1 MNFTQ
6 RATFCILLVMS
17 SLPGQGQE
25 TSPLLGNGKLR
36 LDDPLAEPA
45 PKPEGTKVPDP
56 IAATAAPEPKVAGA
70 FTFDQVRALASD
82 LALKPFVKRQGP
94 LAEFW
99 KNLTPADVAKIS
111 FRRDQ
116 AFWAADGFGYA
127 LELTHPTSLNPN
139 TMLWSENGGGK
150 TRSLDPERKFFDYHD
165 LALPDDLAPLPG
177 VAGGKI
183 LFPLNS
189 AEVLEPILEFTNH
202 TGFRGRA
209 PGLEFGVAC
218 SAIVLNPGTEREELP
233 QFQRFW
239 FDRPTAVNKALNFY
253 ALLDSPSVSGAYR
266 FKLVPGTS
274 TTLEVE
280 SELYFRQEVKVIGLA
295 PLSSRCWFTELT
307 TPKPP
312 DFRPEAHSSDGLLIH
327 MTEGE
332 AIWRPLDGGP
342 PFRHWTVQTDRLLG
356 FGLVQ
361 RDRQFASYQDLEEDF
376 HLRPTAYIRPVG
388 KWPSGTVHLVEQP
401 ATDSHSDNISSYWEP
416 EKPPQVGQPYRLGY
430 LLHWSGDL
438 GAPGLSK
445 VLNSRRTQ
453 ELRPPGDERPSVM
466 TFVIDFSQTSSL
478 EMDQKQIIA
487 AVGVEGGAKLID
499 KQMQKNP
506 ATGGWRAIFRIQLE
520 PKTEKLDLSCRLLC
534 DGRPISER
542 WNYQWI
548 K

>member
-6 RATFCILLVMS
+6 RATFSILLVTS

-25 TSPLLGNGKLR
+25 ASPLLGNGKVR
-36 LDDPLAEPA
+36 LDDPLAEPTK
-45 PKPEGTKVPDP
+45 PKPAGTRVPDP
-56 IAATAAPEPKVAGA
+56 APAEPEPKVAGA
-70 FTFDQVRALASD
+70 FSYDQVRALAAD
-82 LALKPFVKRQGP
+82 LALKPFVKRQAA
-94 LAEFW
+94 LADYW
-99 KNLTPADVAKIS
+99 KNLTTADVAKIS
-111 FRRDQ
+111 FRHDM
-116 AFWAADGFGYA
+116 AFWAGDGFGYA
-127 LELTHPTSLNPN
+127 LELAHPTSLNPN
-139 TMLWSENGGGK
+139 TMQWAENSGGK
-150 TRSLDPERKFFDYHD
+150 TRLLEPEHELFNYHG
-165 LALPDDLAPLPG
+165 LQLPGDLAPLPG

-183 LFPLNS
+183 LFPLNT
-189 AEVLEPILEFTNH
+189 AEALEPIVEFTNH

-209 PGLEFGVAC
+209 PGLAFGVTC

-239 FDRPTAVNKALNFY
+239 FDRPSAPNKALNFY

-295 PLSSRCWFTELT
+295 PMSSRCWFTELT

-312 DFRPEAHSSDGLLIH
+312 DFRPEVHSSDGLLVH

-342 PFRHWTVQTDRLLG
+342 PLRHWKVQTERLLG

-388 KWPSGTVHLVEQP
+388 KWPSGTVHLAEQP
-401 ATDSHSDNISSYWEP
+401 ATDAHSDNIQTYWEP

-445 VLNSRRTQ
+445 VLGSRRSQ
-453 ELRPPGDERPSVM
+453 EISPLGAARPTVM
-466 TFVIDFSQTSSL
+466 TYVVDFSQSSSL
-478 EMDQKQIIA
+478 ETDQKQVIA

-520 PKTEKLDLSCRLLC
+520 PKTEKLDLSCRLLS